1 MTHSVTEMMDAAVPA
16 ESERP
21 LSIMQIVTCR
31 GWSSDAWAA
40 VALSLGLS
48 GEGHRVLF
56 LCRNVERGRTLA
68 ERIRREGVPE
78 VAFIEASNS
87 FHPLS
92 YLQDLMYLRR
102 LARERSVDIIHLHR
116 GVEHWLAA
124 LAWPFGG
131 APSIVRSRHIL
142 EPVKN
147 HLFNRWLYL
156 RGTDSVIPVCEKILL
171 GYQRLG
177 PFPLEKFSVVM
188 GGVDSASY
196 RPSDNGASFRTEW
209 GIPPQA
215 WVVGVAGSL
224 RMWMKGQDILL
235 RAAARLGHEGKEPP
249 WMVFIGKGE
258 DLDNLKALSSALGLG
273 DRAVFPGYVE
283 KLAAAFAACDVLAFP
298 SRRSEGTSRV
308 LFEYLAAGRPVVAS
322 RVGCVEEIVRDGMEG
337 ILVPADDEAALAG
350 ALASLKEE
358 PQAAR
363 KMGELAR
370 RRAKEEFDRR
380 VMARRTVEIYRETVR
395 SRRGLAQ

>member
-1 MTHSVTEMMDAAVPA
+1 MTHSVTQMVDAAVPA

-40 VALSLGLS
+40 VALSLGLL

-68 ERIRREGVPE
+68 DRIRREGVPE
-78 VAFIEASNS
+78 VDFIEASNS

-131 APSIVRSRHIL
+131 GPSIVRSRHIL
-142 EPVKN
+142 QPVKS

-156 RGTDSVIPVCEKILL
+156 RGTDSVIPVCEKIRL

-177 PFPLEKFSVVM
+177 SFPLEKFSVVM

-196 RPSDNGASFRTEW
+196 QPSDNGASFRTEW

-235 RAAARLGHEGKEPP
+235 RAAARLDHEGKEPP

-258 DLDNLKALSSALGLG
+258 DLDNLKALSSALGLE

-283 KLAAAFAACDVLAFP
+283 KLADAFSACDVLAFP

-308 LFEYLAAGRPVVAS
+308 LFEYLAAGKPVVAS

-337 ILVPADDEAALAG
+337 ILVPADDEAAFAG
-350 ALASLKEE
+350 ALASLKEK

-363 KMGELAR
+363 KMGESAR

-395 SRRGLAQ
+395 SRRGLAR